1 MNREPTLL
9 NQNPLLH
16 KLLTRASIAT
26 PKADHYDLVELARLD
41 HQYEIEEHIAYLCSD
56 HNAHVADWR
65 DREFLR
71 NFGIGV

>member
-16 KLLTRASIAT
+16 KLLTRAKVPT
-26 PKADHYDLVELARLD
+26 PSADAYDLQELARLD

-65 DREFLR
+65 DREFLH